1 MTLRPELLVAIPPTD
16 QPLTDTSPEAERRLI
31 DEYRRMSA
39 QEKLEQVVR
48 LSQAVQKLALIDL
61 RRRFPDAD
69 DRELQLRLAARWL
82 DPELMRSL
90 VGWDPDEEV
99 GDAH

>member
-1 MTLRPELLVAIPPTD
+1 M
-16 QPLTDTSPEAERRLI
+16 ERRLI

>member
-1 MTLRPELLVAIPPTD
+1 MTIPPTD
-16 QPLTDTSPEAERRLI
+16 QPLTDTSPEMERRLI

>member
-1 MTLRPELLVAIPPTD
+1 MTLRPELLVTDPPTD
-16 QPLTDTSPEAERRLI
+16 QPLSDTSSEAEAQLI
-31 DEYRRMSA
+31 EGYRSMSH
-39 QEKLEQVVR
+39 QDKLQQVVQ
-48 LSQAVQKLALIDL
+48 LTQAVQKLALIDL
-61 RRRFPDAD
+61 RRRHPNAD